1 MERERHVPP
10 ETARPRASAPWSKW
24 RHGNEYTLGIEEEVM
39 LLDPRDWSLAPAIDD
54 VLAAL
59 PDELRQHVSSET
71 HSSAAELRTGAHA
84 TVGGAIDELG
94 RLREQL
100 SAVLGS
106 LGLAAGVA
114 GTHPSAVWHEM
125 AISSRER
132 HQEVYGSMREL
143 ARREPTFA
151 LHVHVGLPS
160 GEAGIAAFNRL
171 RAHIPILLA
180 LSANSPFWQ
189 GRDTGLASARTPL
202 FQAFPRVGIPRTFGS
217 YGEYVRAVDLLLK
230 CGAFPDP
237 TYLWW
242 DVRPQP
248 SLGTVELRIMDAQS
262 TLAGTAGLVAL
273 VQSLARL
280 ELVDGHADPALVHAP
295 EVLDE
300 NRFLAARD
308 GVDAEL
314 VDPVRGRAVSLIDI
328 VAGLMISCAPHARE
342 LDCADELKLIAD
354 LLVDGGPARQR
365 RLAERDGLVGLV
377 ADLAAD
383 FGGAVTRA
391 ERDVVA

>member
-1 MERERHVPP
+1 MPP
-10 ETARPRASAPWSKW
+10 ERDKSQQAPWSKW
-24 RHGNEYTLGIEEEVM
+24 RHGSEYTLGIEEEVM
-39 LLDPRDWSLAPAIDD
+39 LLDPADWTLAPAIDK

-59 PDELRQHVSSET
+59 PDELRDHVSSET
-71 HSSAAELRTGAHA
+71 HSSAAELRTGVHA
-84 TVGGAIDELG
+84 TVGAAVGELG
-94 RLREQL
+94 RLRAQL
-100 SAVLGS
+100 NEVVAS
-106 LGLAAGVA
+106 LGLAVGTA

-125 AISSRER
+125 AVSTRER

-151 LHVHVGLPS
+151 LHVHIGLPS

-171 RAHIPILLA
+171 RAHVPILLA

-202 FQAFPRVGIPRTFGS
+202 FQAFPRVGIPRAFGS
-217 YGEYVRAVDLLLK
+217 YGEYVRAVDLLLD
-230 CGAFPDP
+230 CHAFPDH

-248 SLGTVELRIMDAQS
+248 RLGTVEIRIMDSQS

-273 VQSLARL
+273 VQSLTRL
-280 ELVDGHADPALVHAP
+280 ELVDGHADAALVHAP

-308 GVDAEL
+308 GIDAEL
-314 VDPVRGRAVSLIDI
+314 VDPVQGRAVSVVDI
-328 VAGLMISCAPHARE
+328 VAELMMLCAPHAEQLGCTEE
-342 LDCADELKLIAD
+342 LRLVAG
-354 LLVDGGPARQR
+354 LLVEGGAARQR
-365 RLAERDGLVGLV
+365 RLGEHDGLDGLV

-383 FGGAVTRA
+383 FRGGLTCS
-391 ERDVVA
+391 ERDIPA

>member
-1 MERERHVPP
+1 
-10 ETARPRASAPWSKW
+10 
-24 RHGNEYTLGIEEEVM
+24 M

-54 VLAAL
+54 VLEAL
-59 PDELRQHVSSET
+59 PEELRDHVSSET
-71 HSSAAELRTGAHA
+71 HSSAAELRTGVHA
-84 TVGGAIDELG
+84 RVGDAIAELG
-94 RLREQL
+94 QLRAQL
-100 SAVLGS
+100 SAVLEP
-106 LGLAAGVA
+106 LGLAAATA

-125 AISSRER
+125 AVSSRER

-171 RAHIPILLA
+171 RAHVPILLA

-202 FQAFPRVGIPRTFGS
+202 FQAFPRVGIPRAFGS
-217 YGEYVRAVDLLLK
+217 YGEYVRAVNLLLD
-230 CGAFPDP
+230 CEAFPDH

-248 SLGTVELRIMDAQS
+248 RLGTVELRIMDAQS
-262 TLAGTAGLVAL
+262 TLDHTAALVAL
-273 VQSLARL
+273 VQSLVRL
-280 ELVDGHADPALVHAP
+280 ELVDGHADAALVHAP

-308 GVDAEL
+308 GVDAAL
-314 VDPVRGRAVSLIDI
+314 VDPVQGRAVSVVDV
-328 VAGLMISCAPHARE
+328 VAELMLLCAPHAAE
-342 LDCADELKLIAD
+342 LGCAEELKCVAE
-354 LLVDGGPARQR
+354 LLVHGGPERQR

-383 FGGAVTRA
+383 FCDDVARA
-391 ERDVVA
+391 ERDAA

>member
-1 MERERHVPP
+1 MPP
-10 ETARPRASAPWSKW
+10 DSARSSAVAAPWSKW
-24 RHGNEYTLGIEEEVM
+24 RHGNDYSLGVEEEVM
-39 LLDPRDWSLAPAIDD
+39 LLDPRDWTLAPAIDD

-59 PDELRQHVSSET
+59 PDELRDHVSSET
-71 HSSAAELRTGAHA
+71 HSSAAELRTGVHA
-84 TVGGAIDELG
+84 TVGEAIAELG
-94 RLREQL
+94 HLRAQL
-100 SAVLGS
+100 NAVLGP
-106 LGLAAGVA
+106 LGLAAAAA

-125 AISSRER
+125 AVSSRER

-171 RAHIPILLA
+171 RAHVPILLA

-202 FQAFPRVGIPRTFGS
+202 FQAFPRVGIPRAFGS
-217 YGEYVRAVDLLLK
+217 YGEYVRAVNLLLD
-230 CGAFPDP
+230 CDAFPDP

-248 SLGTVELRIMDAQS
+248 RLGTVEVRIMDAQS
-262 TLAGTAGLVAL
+262 TLDHTAALVAL
-273 VQSLARL
+273 VQSLVRL
-280 ELVDGHADPALVHAP
+280 ELVDGHADAALVHAP

-314 VDPVRGRAVSLIDI
+314 VDPVRERAVSVVDI
-328 VAGLMISCAPHARE
+328 VAELMLSCAPHAAE
-342 LDCADELKLIAD
+342 LGCADELKYVAE
-354 LLVDGGPARQR
+354 LLVHGGPARQR

-383 FGGAVTRA
+383 FRGDVPRTDRA
-391 ERDVVA
+391 ALA

>member
-1 MERERHVPP
+1 VPP
-10 ETARPRASAPWSKW
+10 ETAGRRAATPWSKW
-24 RHGNEYTLGIEEEVM
+24 RHGNEYTLGVEEEVM
-39 LLDPRDWSLAPAIDD
+39 LLDPRDWTLAPAIDD

-59 PDELRQHVSSET
+59 PDALRDHVSSET
-71 HSSAAELRTGAHA
+71 HSSAVELRTGVHA
-84 TVGGAIDELG
+84 NVAGAVTELAA
-94 RLREQL
+94 LRDQL
-100 SAVLGS
+100 GDVLSS

-114 GTHPSAVWHEM
+114 GTHPSAVWHDM
-125 AISSRER
+125 VVSSRER

-217 YGEYVRAVDLLLK
+217 YGEYVRAVNLLLD
-230 CGAFPDP
+230 CGAFPDH

-248 SLGTVELRIMDAQS
+248 LLGTVEVRIMDAQS
-262 TLAGTAGLVAL
+262 TLDATAALVAL

-280 ELVDGHADPALVHAP
+280 ELVDGHADAALVHAP

-314 VDPVRGRAVSLIDI
+314 VDPVRNRAVSVIDI
-328 VAGLMISCAPHARE
+328 VAGLMISCAPHARALGCSE
-342 LDCADELKLIAD
+342 ELKLVAE
-354 LLVDGGPARQR
+354 LLVDNGTARQR
-365 RLAERDGLVGLV
+365 RLAQRDGLVGLV

-383 FGGAVTRA
+383 FRGGLTRA
-391 ERDVVA
+391 ERDVIL

>member
-1 MERERHVPP
+1 MARGPLVPP
-10 ETARPRASAPWSKW
+10 ETVKPKATAPWSKW
-24 RHGNEYTLGIEEEVM
+24 RHGNEYTLGVEEEVM

-59 PDELRQHVSSET
+59 PAELRDHVSSET
-71 HSSAAELRTGAHA
+71 HSSAAELRTGAHT
-84 TVGGAIDELG
+84 TVGDAVAELG
-94 RLREQL
+94 RLRAQL
-100 SAVLGS
+100 SAVCGS
-106 LGLAAGVA
+106 LGLAAATA

-125 AISSRER
+125 VVSSRER

-171 RAHIPILLA
+171 RAHVPILLA

-202 FQAFPRVGIPRTFGS
+202 FQAFPRVGIPRAFGS
-217 YGEYVRAVDLLLK
+217 YGEYVRAVNLLLD
-230 CGAFPDP
+230 CDAFPDP

-248 SLGTVELRIMDAQS
+248 RLGTVEVRIMDSQS
-262 TLAGTAGLVAL
+262 RLVETAALVAL
-273 VQSLARL
+273 VQSLVRL
-280 ELVDGHADPALVHAP
+280 ELVDGHADAALVHAP

-308 GVDAEL
+308 GVEAKL
-314 VDPVRGRAVSLIDI
+314 VDPVQGRAVPIDDI
-328 VAGLMISCAPHARE
+328 VAELMVSCAPHAQQ
-342 LDCADELKLIAD
+342 LGCADELKAVAG
-354 LLVDGGPARQR
+354 LLLDGGPARQR
-365 RLAERDGLVGLV
+365 RLAKRLGLAGLV

-383 FGGAVTRA
+383 FRGGVTRA
-391 ERDVVA
+391 ERDVA

>member
-1 MERERHVPP
+1 M
-10 ETARPRASAPWSKW
+10 RPDGATQRRPAPWSKW
-24 RHGNEYTLGIEEEVM
+24 RHGNDYTLGVEEEVM
-39 LLDPRDWSLAPAIDD
+39 LLDPHDWSLAPRIDD

-59 PDELRQHVSSET
+59 PDELRDHVSSET
-71 HSSAAELRTGAHA
+71 HASAAELRTGVHA
-84 TVGGAIDELG
+84 RVADAIAELG
-94 RLREQL
+94 ELRAQL
-100 SAVLGS
+100 AAVLEP
-106 LGLAAGVA
+106 LGLAAGTA

-125 AISSRER
+125 AVSSRDR
-132 HQEVYGSMREL
+132 HQAVYGSMREL

-171 RAHIPILLA
+171 RAHIPVLLA

-202 FQAFPRVGIPRTFGS
+202 FQAFPRVGIPRAFGS
-217 YGEYVRAVDLLLK
+217 YGEYVRAVNLLLD
-230 CGAFPDP
+230 CDAFPDP

-248 SLGTVELRIMDAQS
+248 RLGTVEVRIMDAQS
-262 TLAGTAGLVAL
+262 TLHTTATLVAL
-273 VQSLARL
+273 VQSLVRL
-280 ELVDGHADPALVHAP
+280 ELVDGHADAALVHAP

-314 VDPVRGRAVSLIDI
+314 VDPVRGRAVPVVDVVGDLM
-328 VAGLMISCAPHARE
+328 VACAPHAAR
-342 LDCADELKLIAD
+342 LGCAQELK
-354 LLVDGGPARQR
+354 
-365 RLAERDGLVGLV
+365 RLAELLVRGGPERQRWLAQRDGLVGLV

-383 FGGAVTRA
+383 FCGDVTRA
-391 ERDVVA
+391 TRDAVA

>member
-1 MERERHVPP
+1 MPPERERPN
-10 ETARPRASAPWSKW
+10 ARAPWSKW
-24 RHGNEYTLGIEEEVM
+24 RHGNEYTLGVEEEVM
-39 LLDPRDWSLAPAIDD
+39 LLDPRDWTLAPAIDD
-54 VLAAL
+54 VLDAL
-59 PDELRQHVSSET
+59 PEELRDHVSSET
-71 HSSAAELRTGAHA
+71 HSSAAELRTGVHQ
-84 TVGGAIDELG
+84 TVAGAVGELG
-94 RLREQL
+94 ELRAQL
-100 SAVLGS
+100 NAVLEPM
-106 LGLAAGVA
+106 GLAAGTA

-125 AISSRER
+125 AVSSRER

-160 GEAGIAAFNRL
+160 GEAGVAAFNRM

-202 FQAFPRVGIPRTFGS
+202 FQAFPRVGIPRPFGS
-217 YGEYVRAVDLLLK
+217 YGEYVRAVNLLLE
-230 CGAFPDP
+230 CNAFPDH

-248 SLGTVELRIMDAQS
+248 RLGTVEVRIMDAQS
-262 TLAGTAGLVAL
+262 TLGGTAALVAL
-273 VQSLARL
+273 VQSLMRL

-308 GVDAEL
+308 GVDAAL
-314 VDPVRGRAVSLIDI
+314 VDPVRGQAISVVD
-328 VAGLMISCAPHARE
+328 VVTELMLSCAPHAAE
-342 LDCADELKLIAD
+342 LGCAEELKHVAD
-354 LLVDGGPARQR
+354 LLVEGGPARQR
-365 RLAERDGLVGLV
+365 RLAQQHGLDGLV
-377 ADLAAD
+377 ADFAAD
-383 FGGAVTRA
+383 FRGGLSRA
-391 ERDVVA
+391 ERDTVA

>member
-1 MERERHVPP
+1 VPP
-10 ETARPRASAPWSKW
+10 ETASQTTPWSKW
-24 RHGNEYTLGIEEEVM
+24 RHGNDYTLGVEEEVM

-59 PDELRQHVSSET
+59 PDELRDHVSSET
-71 HSSAAELRTGAHA
+71 HSSAAELRTGVHT
-84 TVGGAIDELG
+84 TVGEAVAELG
-94 RLREQL
+94 RLRAQL
-100 SAVLGS
+100 TAVLEP
-106 LGLAAGVA
+106 LGLAAATA

-125 AISSRER
+125 AVSSRER

-171 RAHIPILLA
+171 RAHVPILLA

-202 FQAFPRVGIPRTFGS
+202 FQAFPRVGIPRAFGS
-217 YGEYVRAVDLLLK
+217 YGEYVRAVNLLLD
-230 CGAFPDP
+230 CDAFPDH

-248 SLGTVELRIMDAQS
+248 RLGTVEVRIMDAQS
-262 TLAGTAGLVAL
+262 TLDHTAALVAL
-273 VQSLARL
+273 VQSLVRL
-280 ELVDGHADPALVHAP
+280 ELVDGHADAALVHAP

-308 GVDAEL
+308 GVEAKL
-314 VDPVRGRAVSLIDI
+314 VDPVRGRAVPVDDV
-328 VAGLMISCAPHARE
+328 VAELMLLCAPHAAE
-342 LDCADELKLIAD
+342 LGCAAELKHVAE

-365 RLAERDGLVGLV
+365 RIAKRDGLVGLV

-383 FGGAVTRA
+383 FRGGATRA
-391 ERDVVA
+391 ERDVAA

>member
-1 MERERHVPP
+1 MPP
-10 ETARPRASAPWSKW
+10 ETAGRRAATPWSKW
-24 RHGNEYTLGIEEEVM
+24 RHGNEYTLGVEEEVM
-39 LLDPRDWSLAPAIDD
+39 LLDPRDWTLAPAIDD

-59 PDELRQHVSSET
+59 PDALRDHVSSET
-71 HSSAAELRTGAHA
+71 HSSAVELRTGVHA
-84 TVGGAIDELG
+84 NVAGAVTELAA
-94 RLREQL
+94 LRDQL
-100 SAVLGS
+100 GEVLSS

-114 GTHPSAVWHEM
+114 GTHPSAVWHDM
-125 AISSRER
+125 VVSSRER

-217 YGEYVRAVDLLLK
+217 YGEYVRAVNLLLD
-230 CGAFPDP
+230 CGAFPDH

-248 SLGTVELRIMDAQS
+248 LLGTVEVRIMDAQS
-262 TLAGTAGLVAL
+262 TLDATAALIAL

-280 ELVDGHADPALVHAP
+280 ELVDGHADAALVHAP

-314 VDPVRGRAVSLIDI
+314 VDPVRNRAVSVIDI
-328 VAGLMISCAPHARE
+328 VAGLMISCAPHARALGCSE
-342 LDCADELKLIAD
+342 ELKLVAE
-354 LLVDGGPARQR
+354 LLVDNGTARQR
-365 RLAERDGLVGLV
+365 RLAQRDGLVGLV

-383 FGGAVTRA
+383 FRGGLTRA
-391 ERDVVA
+391 ERDVIL

>member
-1 MERERHVPP
+1 VPP
-10 ETARPRASAPWSKW
+10 ESDPPKTGVPWSKW
-24 RHGNEYTLGIEEEVM
+24 RHGNDYTLGVEEEVM
-39 LLDPRDWSLAPAIDD
+39 LLDPRDWTLAPAIDE

-59 PDELRQHVSSET
+59 PDDLCDHVSSET
-71 HSSAAELRTGAHA
+71 HSSAVELRTGVHT
-84 TVGGAIDELG
+84 TVGGAVEELG
-94 RLREQL
+94 QLRARLG
-100 SAVLGS
+100 AVVES
-106 LGLAAGVA
+106 LGLAAGTA

-125 AISSRER
+125 AVSSRER

-202 FQAFPRVGIPRTFGS
+202 FQAFPRVGIPRAFGS
-217 YGEYVRAVDLLLK
+217 YGEYVRAVNLLLD
-230 CGAFPDP
+230 CHAFPDH

-248 SLGTVELRIMDAQS
+248 RLGTVEVRIMDAQS
-262 TLAGTAGLVAL
+262 TLDATGALVAL
-273 VQSLARL
+273 VQSLVRL
-280 ELVDGHADPALVHAP
+280 ELVDGHADATLVHAP

-308 GVDAEL
+308 GVEAQL
-314 VDPVRGRAVSLIDI
+314 VDPVLGRAVPVDDVVSELI
-328 VAGLMISCAPHARE
+328 VLCAPHAAE
-342 LDCADELKLIAD
+342 LGCAEELKHVAS
-354 LLVDGGPARQR
+354 LLVDPGPSRQR

-383 FGGAVTRA
+383 FRGGVPRS
-391 ERDVVA
+391 ERDVAA

>member
-1 MERERHVPP
+1 VPP
-10 ETARPRASAPWSKW
+10 EPPRPSASAPWSKW
-24 RHGNEYTLGIEEEVM
+24 RHGNEYTLGVEEEVM
-39 LLDPRDWSLAPAIDD
+39 LLDPRDWTLAPAIDD
-54 VLAAL
+54 VLDAL
-59 PDELRQHVSSET
+59 PDDLCDHVSSET
-71 HSSAAELRTGAHA
+71 HSSAVELRTGVHR
-84 TVGGAIDELG
+84 TVGGAVAELASLRR
-94 RLREQL
+94 RLNE
-100 SAVLGS
+100 VLGP
-106 LGLAAGVA
+106 LDLAAATA

-125 AISSRER
+125 AVSSRER

-151 LHVHVGLPS
+151 LHVHVGVPS

-171 RAHIPILLA
+171 RAHIPVLLA

-217 YGEYVRAVDLLLK
+217 YGEYVRAVNLLLE
-230 CGAFPDP
+230 CNAFPDH

-248 SLGTVELRIMDAQS
+248 RLGTVEVRIMDAQS
-262 TLAGTAGLVAL
+262 TLAGTAALVAL
-273 VQSLARL
+273 VQSLVRL
-280 ELVDGHADPALVHAP
+280 ELVDGHADAALVHAP

-308 GVDAEL
+308 GVEAKL
-314 VDPVRGRAVSLIDI
+314 VDPVLGRAVSVDDIASELI
-328 VAGLMISCAPHARE
+328 VLCAPHA
-342 LDCADELKLIAD
+342 LQLGCAEELKLVAE
-354 LLVDGGPARQR
+354 LLVDPGPARQR
-365 RLAERDGLVGLV
+365 RLAQAHGLDGLV

-383 FGGAVTRA
+383 FRGGLTRS

>member
-1 MERERHVPP
+1 
-10 ETARPRASAPWSKW
+10 
-24 RHGNEYTLGIEEEVM
+24 
-39 LLDPRDWSLAPAIDD
+39 
-54 VLAAL
+54 VLAAW
-59 PDELRQHVSSET
+59 PRSTRDHVSSET
-71 HSSAAELRTGAHA
+71 HASAVELRTGVHA
-84 TVGGAIDELG
+84 TVSDAVAELTV
-94 RLREQL
+94 LRAEL
-100 SAVLGS
+100 VRVLGG
-106 LGLAAGVA
+106 LGLAAGAA

-125 AISSRER
+125 AVSTRER
-132 HQEVYGSMREL
+132 HQHVYGSMREL

-171 RAHIPILLA
+171 RAHIPLLLA

-202 FQAFPRVGIPRTFGS
+202 FQAFPRVGIPRAFGS
-217 YGEYVRAVDLLLK
+217 YGEYVRAVDLLLD

-248 SLGTVELRIMDAQS
+248 KLGTVELRIMDAQS
-262 TLAGTAGLVAL
+262 TPGATAALVAL
-273 VQSLARL
+273 VQSLVRL
-280 ELVDGHADPALVHAP
+280 ELVDGHADSALVHAP

-314 VDPVRGRAVSLIDI
+314 VDPVRGRAVAIGDI
-328 VAGLMISCAPHARE
+328 AGELMSACAPHADALGCGDQLE
-342 LDCADELKLIAD
+342 LLRD
-354 LLVDGGPARQR
+354 LLDNPGPARQR
-365 RLAERDGLVGLV
+365 QLAARDGLQGLV
-377 ADLAAD
+377 ADLAID
-383 FGGAVTRA
+383 FSRPQNRLAP
-391 ERDVVA
+391 DVA

>member
-1 MERERHVPP
+1 VPP
-10 ETARPRASAPWSKW
+10 EPVRQAPPAPWSKW
-24 RHGNEYTLGIEEEVM
+24 RHGSEYTLGIEEEVM
-39 LLDPRDWSLAPAIDD
+39 LLDPRDWTLAPRIDD

-59 PDELRQHVSSET
+59 PDTLRDHVSSET
-71 HSSAAELRTGAHA
+71 HSSAAELRTGVHA
-84 TVGGAIDELG
+84 TVGEAVRELG
-94 RLREQL
+94 ELRAEL
-100 SAVLGS
+100 NDVLAS
-106 LGLAAGVA
+106 LGLTAATA

-125 AISSRER
+125 VVSSRER

-151 LHVHVGLPS
+151 LHVHVGLPT

-171 RAHIPILLA
+171 RAHVPILLA

-189 GRDTGLASARTPL
+189 GRDTGLSSARTPL
-202 FQAFPRVGIPRTFGS
+202 FQAFPRVGIPRAFGS
-217 YGEYVRAVDLLLK
+217 YGEYVRAVNLLLD
-230 CGAFPDP
+230 CHAFPDH

-248 SLGTVELRIMDAQS
+248 RLGTVEVRIMDAQS
-262 TLAGTAGLVAL
+262 TLAGTAALVAL
-273 VQSLARL
+273 VQSLVRL
-280 ELVDGHADPALVHAP
+280 ELVDGHADAALVHAP

-308 GVDAEL
+308 GVAAEL
-314 VDPVRGRAVSLIDI
+314 VDPVQGRAVSVVDI
-328 VAGLMISCAPHARE
+328 ATELVILCAPHAE
-342 LDCADELKLIAD
+342 ALGCAGELKLVAE
-354 LLVDGGPARQR
+354 LLVEGGPTRQR
-365 RLAERDGLVGLV
+365 RLAEQHGLVGLV

-383 FGGAVTRA
+383 FRGGVTRA

>member
-1 MERERHVPP
+1 VSPDDEPQQRK
-10 ETARPRASAPWSKW
+10 SPWSKW
-24 RHGNEYTLGIEEEVM
+24 RHGNEYTLGVEEEVM
-39 LLDPRDWSLAPAIDD
+39 LLDPRDWTLAPAIDD

-59 PDELRQHVSSET
+59 PDELEDHVSSET
-71 HSSAAELRTGAHA
+71 HSSAVELRTGVHA
-84 TVGGAIDELG
+84 TVGEAVKELG
-94 RLREQL
+94 RLRAQL
-100 SAVLGS
+100 SEVLAS
-106 LGLAAGVA
+106 LGLAAGA
-114 GTHPSAVWHEM
+114 SGTHPSAVWHEM
-125 AISSRER
+125 AVSSRER

-151 LHVHVGLPS
+151 LHVHVGVPS
-160 GEAGIAAFNRL
+160 GEAGIAAYNRL
-171 RAHIPILLA
+171 RAHLPVLLA

-217 YGEYVRAVDLLLK
+217 YGEYVRAVDLLLD

-248 SLGTVELRIMDAQS
+248 KLGTVEVRIMDTQS
-262 TLAGTAGLVAL
+262 TLGGTAALVAL
-273 VQSLARL
+273 VQSLVRL
-280 ELVDGHADPALVHAP
+280 ELVDGHADAALVHAP

-308 GVDAEL
+308 GCDAKL
-314 VDPVRGRAVSLIDI
+314 VDPVKGHAVPVVDL
-328 VAGLMISCAPHARE
+328 VAELMVSCAPHAE
-342 LDCADELKLIAD
+342 VLGCAEELKLVAG
-354 LLVDGGPARQR
+354 LLVDGGPERQR

-377 ADLAAD
+377 ADLAED
-383 FGGAVTRA
+383 FRDSVTRA
-391 ERDVVA
+391 DRDVPA